1 MHREPVVIA
10 LRLRLAGPMQAWGD
24 SSRFVN
30 RGTRQE
36 PTKSGVLG
44 MLAAAQGRRRTDP
57 VEDLAGLRFG
67 VRIDQPGQ
75 LLRDFQVARS
85 LDGRAT
91 MPLSYRY
98 YLADAVFLAVVQG
111 PAGLIKGLHDALREP
126 VFPLYLGRRS
136 CVPSGKICLGTTELG
151 LEEALRA
158 EPWRAALWYQRKQKS
173 RTVSLPIIR
182 DALHPSEDG
191 ETVRDL
197 PISFSP
203 ENRRYSWRTVVRP
216 EPQSMS
222 TPHGEDEGH
231 QPMSELG
238 GC

>member
-1 MHREPVVIA
+1 MTV

-24 SSRFVN
+24 SSRFVS

-44 MLAAAQGRRRTDP
+44 MLAAAQGRRRSDP

-67 VRIDQPGQ
+67 VRVDQPGQ

-85 LDGRAT
+85 LNGRDT

-98 YLADAVFLAVVQG
+98 YLADAVFLAAVEG
-111 PAGLIKGLHDALREP
+111 PAGLIESLHDALEAP
-126 VFPLYLGRRS
+126 AFPLYLGRRS
-136 CVPSGKICLGTTELG
+136 CVPSGKICLGTTDLE

-158 EPWRAALWYQRKQKS
+158 EPWQAAPWYQRKQRS

-182 DALHPSEDG
+182 DALHTEEAG
-191 ETVRDL
+191 ETVRDV
-197 PISFSP
+197 PVGFSP
-203 ENRRYSWRTVVRP
+203 ENRRYSWRTAVRP
-216 EPQSMS
+216 EPQPMP
-222 TPHGEDEGH
+222 TPYGTAEGH
-231 QPMSELG
+231 SPMSELG
-238 GC
+238 GS